1 MPRGRNFN
9 QCLLVLSP
17 QQIRFYPC
25 MRGKC
30 DPELTR
36 GSDRELWQVGAAS
49 MQRQQQ
55 QKQQSRVWGWEWD
68 SQQWKLQW
76 SGWCASIRRDIS
88 ENQWSSLAKPLM
100 GWCMFLPTFWR
111 LEIAKAGKR
120 RSYEVKVKVKM
131 LNSETMKLLHHIPLI
146 TLGGMMQ
153 LFYWP
158 SKLLQ
163 KWLTAC
169 SLLLI
174 EFF

>member
-55 QKQQSRVWGWEWD
+55 QKQQSRVWGWDWD
-68 SQQWKLQW
+68 SQRWKLLW

-88 ENQWSSLAKPLM
+88 ENQWSSLAKSLM
-100 GWCMFLPTFWR
+100 GWCIFCQHFGDWKLQN
-111 LEIAKAGKR
+111 LAK
-120 RSYEVKVKVKM
+120 
-131 LNSETMKLLHHIPLI
+131 
-146 TLGGMMQ
+146 GGAIK
-153 LFYWP
+153 
-158 SKLLQ
+158 SKL
-163 KWLTAC
+163 KWKCKILKGWNCCIT
-169 SLLLI
+169 SSW
-174 EFF
+174 